1 MLKANDGVYFV
12 EKVAFQEP
20 YRLNKFKNKEELKKY
35 LMEKYDV
42 EYDQP
47 TAKPFVLENDNLM

>member
-1 MLKANDGVYFV
+1 M